1 MSEAGASVY
10 SASELASKELP
21 GMDVSL
27 RGAVSIA
34 RRLQDPLAELVKIEP
49 KAIGVG
55 QYQHDVNQTRLAR
68 TLEAIVE
75 DCVNAVGVDLNTAS
89 VPLLAQVSGLN
100 KGLAEHIVAFRE
112 ANGAYANRKKLMAVP
127 RFGEKAF
134 QLSAGFLRV
143 PDGDEPLDASAV
155 HPEAYPVVRRIC
167 ERAGKGIRE
176 LIGDLPTLRR
186 LDPKEFTDERFG
198 LPTVQD
204 ILAELQKPGRDP
216 RPEFKTAEF
225 KEGVETLKDLEP
237 GMILEG
243 TVTNVTNFG
252 AFVDIGVHQDGLVH
266 ISMLADR
273 FVKDPHEVVKSGD
286 MVKVKVLEIDLDRKR
301 VALSMRLGE
310 PAERRPGETARERP
324 GQSERP
330 DRSGPRGQQPRQSDQ
345 SRRPAQ
351 PKPPAEQKA
360 PAGGTLA
367 AAFEKAR
374 KG

>member
-1 MSEAGASVY
+1 
-10 SASELASKELP
+10 
-21 GMDVSL
+21 
-27 RGAVSIA
+27 
-34 RRLQDPLAELVKIEP
+34 
-49 KAIGVG
+49 
-55 QYQHDVNQTRLAR
+55 
-68 TLEAIVE
+68 
-75 DCVNAVGVDLNTAS
+75 

-100 KGLAEHIVAFRE
+100 KGLAEHIVAYRE
-112 ANGAYANRKKLMAVP
+112 ANGAFANRKKLMAVP
-127 RFGEKAF
+127 RFGDKAF

-176 LIGDLPTLRR
+176 LIGDTVTLRG
-186 LDPKEFTDERFG
+186 LDAKEFIDERFG
-198 LPTVQD
+198 LPTVRD

-216 RPEFKTAEF
+216 RPEFKAAEF
-225 KEGVETLKDLEP
+225 REGVETLKDLQP
-237 GMILEG
+237 DMILEG

-286 MVKVKVLEIDLDRKR
+286 LVKVKVLEVDLPRKR
-301 VALSMRLGE
+301 IALTMRLAESAPRRPDDAGRDRPE
-310 PAERRPGETARERP
+310 QAERG
-324 GQSERP
+324 
-330 DRSGPRGQQPRQSDQ
+330 GPRNAQPPRRQEQ
-345 SRRPAQ
+345 SRRPGGERHPAPQ
-351 PKPPAEQKA
+351 RQSAEQQQV
-360 PAGGTLA
+360 PANSAFA